1 MSYRKSRFKHD
12 IIEKRYDVSITRK
25 TFKLNVRNVNNAKMK
40 ISLEYKKLAKHETKE
55 SFHILIKTITCFEIA
70 SLNISLVTLW

>member
-12 IIEKRYDVSITRK
+12 IIRKRHDVSITRK

-40 ISLEYKKLAKHETKE
+40 ISLQ
-55 SFHILIKTITCFEIA
+55 
-70 SLNISLVTLW
+70 